1 MAKDD
6 IKQMNNAR
14 TWYSNKYQIVL
25 LQKNLFSLFTVFAL
39 ITVIIAIF
47 FVKNLTESKSF
58 EPFVIEMEDKTGNI
72 QVVENLNV
80 SKLTAD
86 ETVKRYFIYNFL
98 KITEGYN
105 YATYKEDMIKL
116 GLYTNMSVYNQ
127 LMRKLGARNDLSPV
141 SILGNR
147 GYMYIQIK
155 SIIFLT
161 PRSCTV
167 RFIVVNPEPTKV
179 FPAEKHFVAYIEFD
193 FKNLDLTMTERF
205 INPLG
210 FQVDKYRLDNDLVPQ
225 K

>member
-1 MAKDD
+1 MAKGD
-6 IKQMNNAR
+6 IKQIVNTR
-14 TWYSNKYQIVL
+14 TWYSNKYQTVL

-72 QVVENLNV
+72 QIVENLNV
-80 SKLTAD
+80 TKLTAD

-98 KITEGYN
+98 KVSEGYN
-105 YATYKEDMIKL
+105 YATYKEDMVQL
-116 GLYTNMSVYNQ
+116 GLYTNSSVYNQ
-127 LMRKLGARNDLSPV
+127 LMRKIGARNELSPV
-141 SILGNR
+141 NILGLK

-161 PRSCTV
+161 PQSCTV
-167 RFIVVNPEPTKV
+167 RFVTINTSANKIYPNER
-179 FPAEKHFVAYIEFD
+179 HFVAYIEFD

-210 FQVDKYRLDNDLVPQ
+210 FQVEKYRLDNDLIPRN
-225 K
+225 